1 MSTEPNLGY
10 SVAPAQR
17 TTLPLPLGEGE
28 SSSARGEQEP
38 SRCSSICRT
47 PSLSQ
52 RERARVRESGPE
64 LINSSRSVE
73 TRNPLCPGRLSPVAT
88 RRSFLQQSSL
98 GFGWLAFTGLANR
111 LASAEARRP
120 LSHFA
125 ARAKHV
131 IFLFMDGGVS
141 HVDTFDPKPE
151 LTKRTGQ
158 SAQWRADELSQ
169 SINPSRKWLKN
180 QWEFK
185 QRGQSGLWVSD
196 LLPHIAGVA
205 DELCVV
211 RSMVGETPLHGA
223 QNLLLH
229 TGRSIGAA
237 PSLGSWVSYGLGT
250 ANEQLPGYVLLNNDW
265 VPNGGSQNFAS
276 SFLPATHQATTV
288 RAKGTPVDNIVP
300 ADAAALQRAK
310 LDFLR
315 DQDSATAKSLG
326 GSDAIES
333 AIKNYETAAQMQ
345 SLVPSL
351 CDVSG
356 ESAATLKL
364 YGVDRPNDFDRFYSL
379 QCLRARR
386 MVEAGVRF
394 IEVTCPLTHNNN
406 APWDQHGELR
416 KRHEENARIT
426 DQPVAA
432 LLKDLKARG
441 LLDDTLVLW
450 AGEMGRTPHSSGT
463 DGRDHHVSGYTIFMA
478 GGGVRGGMTYGTT
491 DEMGMSAVENRVT
504 IHDLHATLLHQL
516 GLNHE
521 RLIFRFGGRDQRLT
535 DVHGRVLTEI
545 LA

>member
-1 MSTEPNLGY
+1 MSTEGERSDASGSACGPRAVVPG
-10 SVAPAQR
+10 PA
-17 TTLPLPLGEGE
+17 TTLFHHNVPVV
-28 SSSARGEQEP
+28 EQVKTMVE
-38 SRCSSICRT
+38 RT
-47 PSLSQ
+47 DWAGRPILQ
-52 RERARVRESGPE
+52 ASG
-64 LINSSRSVE
+64 LRSP
-73 TRNPLCPGRLSPVAT
+73 RCPGRVAPVAT

-98 GFGWLAFTGLANR
+98 GFGWLAFAGLANR
-111 LASAEARRP
+111 VASAEARRAQA
-120 LSHFA
+120 HFA
-125 ARAKHV
+125 PRAKHV

-158 SAQWRADELSQ
+158 PAQWRPDELSQ
-169 SINPSRKWLKN
+169 SVSANRKWLKN

-196 LLPHIAGVA
+196 LLPHIASVA

-250 ANEQLPGYVLLNNDW
+250 ENEQLPGYVLLNNDW

-276 SFLPATHQATTV
+276 SFLPATHQATPV
-288 RAKGTPVDNIVP
+288 RAKGRPVDNITP
-300 ADAAALQRAK
+300 ADTAEVQRAK

-315 DQDSATAKSLG
+315 EQDSATAQALG

-333 AIKNYETAAQMQ
+333 AIKNYETAARMQ

-351 CDVSG
+351 CDVTG
-356 ESAATLKL
+356 ESPETLRL
-364 YGVDRPNDFDRFYSL
+364 YGVDRANDFDKFYAL

-432 LLKDLKARG
+432 LIRDLKARG
-441 LLDDTLVLW
+441 LLDETLILW

-463 DGRDHHVSGYTIFMA
+463 DGRDHHVSGYTLFMA

-491 DEMGMSAVENRVT
+491 DEMGMSAVENRVN
-504 IHDLHATLLHQL
+504 IHDLHATVLHQL
-516 GLNHE
+516 GMNHE
-521 RLIFRFGGRDQRLT
+521 RLTFRFGGRDQRLT
-535 DVHGRVLTEI
+535 DVHGRVIAEI

>member
-1 MSTEPNLGY
+1 MSTEGERSDASGSACGPRAVVPG
-10 SVAPAQR
+10 PA
-17 TTLPLPLGEGE
+17 TTLFHHHVP
-28 SSSARGEQEP
+28 AVEQVKTMVE
-38 SRCSSICRT
+38 RT
-47 PSLSQ
+47 DWAGRPILQ
-52 RERARVRESGPE
+52 ASG
-64 LINSSRSVE
+64 LRSP
-73 TRNPLCPGRLSPVAT
+73 RCPGRVAPVAT

-98 GFGWLAFTGLANR
+98 GFGWLAFAGLANR
-111 LASAEARRP
+111 VASAEARRAQA
-120 LSHFA
+120 HFA
-125 ARAKHV
+125 PRAKHV

-158 SAQWRADELSQ
+158 PAQWRPDELSQ
-169 SINPSRKWLKN
+169 SVSANRKWLKN

-196 LLPHIAGVA
+196 LLPHIASVA

-250 ANEQLPGYVLLNNDW
+250 ENEQLPGYVLLNNDW

-276 SFLPATHQATTV
+276 SFLPATHQATPV
-288 RAKGTPVDNIVP
+288 RAKGRPVDNITP
-300 ADAAALQRAK
+300 ADTVEVQRAK

-315 DQDSATAKSLG
+315 EQDSATAQALG

-333 AIKNYETAAQMQ
+333 AIKNYETAARMQ

-351 CDVSG
+351 CDVTG
-356 ESAATLKL
+356 ESPETLRL
-364 YGVDRPNDFDRFYSL
+364 YGVDRANDFDKFYAL

-432 LLKDLKARG
+432 LIRDLKARG
-441 LLDDTLVLW
+441 LLDETLILW

-463 DGRDHHVSGYTIFMA
+463 DGRDHHVSGYTLFMA

-491 DEMGMSAVENRVT
+491 DEMGMSAVENRVN

-516 GLNHE
+516 GMNHE
-521 RLIFRFGGRDQRLT
+521 RLTFRFGGRDQRLT
-535 DVHGRVLTEI
+535 DVHGRVIAEI